1 MYTLQLETC
10 LSASAFVVLPKVLG
24 EGLTLEAMTNKIADN
39 VTNAVKTAFRE
50 SFEDAMT
57 DCITAATPD
66 IRWAVRKGIEDHIK
80 KRKREASSSALPPDE
95 AAASNPKKHR
105 AESF

>member
-1 MYTLQLETC
+1 MQLETC
-10 LSASAFVVLPKVLG
+10 LSASAFVVLPKVLA

-66 IRWAVRKGIEDHIK
+66 IRWAVRKGLEDHIK
-80 KRKREASSSALPPDE
+80 KRKREASPSALPP
-95 AAASNPKKHR
+95 AKKQR
-105 AESF
+105 SDTS